1 MKALV
6 YHGRGDIRCD
16 TVPDPTI
23 EDGRDAIIKVTCCA
37 ICGSDLHLIGG
48 FVPEMKSGDVL
59 GHECMG
65 EVVEVGRDN
74 KRLKVGDRV
83 VIPFCLACGECRM
96 CKMELYS
103 CCERS
108 NRNGSK
114 QADALGYAVAG
125 ALGYSHLTGGYAGGQ
140 AEYARIPF
148 ADFGA
153 FIVPDGY
160 TDEQVLFLSD
170 IFPTGYM
177 AAENCDIQKGQT
189 IAVWGCGP
197 VGLFAIMSA
206 FVLGAKRVI
215 AIDSV
220 KERMELARRL
230 GAEVIDF
237 TQGSVLE
244 QIKELTGGQGPD
256 AVIDAVGMESMGA
269 ETTMQKVTSAIQSTV
284 SASDRPYALNDA
296 ILSCRPGGI
305 VSVPGVYIG
314 ATVPTAMGAFMNK
327 GLTMKTGQTHVH
339 KYLDKL
345 MKLIE
350 DGKVDPTMIISHRTA
365 DLRDGPDLYKTFQE
379 KEEGCVK
386 VVLFPHGETGL
397 AAKRDDRSR
406 AVPV

>member
-16 TVPDPTI
+16 SVPDPKI
-23 EDGRDAIIKVTCCA
+23 EDGRDAIIKVTACA
-37 ICGSDLHLIGG
+37 ICGSDLHLMGG

-108 NRNGSK
+108 NRNGK
-114 QADALGYAVAG
+114 DQAKALGYAVAG

-160 TDEQVLFLSD
+160 SDEQVLFLSD

-177 AAENCDIQKGQT
+177 AAENCDIKKGQT
-189 IAVWGCGP
+189 VAVFGCGP

-206 FVLGAKRVI
+206 FVLGAARVI
-215 AIDSV
+215 AV
-220 KERMELARRL
+220 ELGEGANGARAQARR
-230 GAEVIDF
+230 
-237 TQGSVLE
+237 GSHRL
-244 QIKELTGGQGPD
+244 QARQRPRPD
-256 AVIDAVGMESMGA
+256 SLAHPG
-269 ETTMQKVTSAIQSTV
+269 
-284 SASDRPYALNDA
+284 R
-296 ILSCRPGGI
+296 RPGRSYRCG
-305 VSVPGVYIG
+305 
-314 ATVPTAMGAFMNK
+314 
-327 GLTMKTGQTHVH
+327 
-339 KYLDKL
+339 
-345 MKLIE
+345 
-350 DGKVDPTMIISHRTA
+350 R
-365 DLRDGPDLYKTFQE
+365 
-379 KEEGCVK
+379 
-386 VVLFPHGETGL
+386 HGEHGRGNDH
-397 AAKRDDRSR
+397 AKSNLCGAVDRIRFGSFLRPERCNPLVPSR
-406 AVPV
+406 WRRFSAWRVHGFGRPDGDGSLYEQGIDHENRSDPRSQVYGKADGAD